1 MFDGST
7 FVGVGPIVD
16 IPYQRDS
23 TGQPLRG
30 VSGASTSN
38 ADQPRIAFMPNT
50 SQLYIAYKDFAN
62 GNSVTVRM
70 FDGLDYVTVGS
81 AGFASGGAIDSLNLA
96 FQPNTSQPY
105 VAFQE
110 MGTKKVSVMKFEG
123 GSSWIQ
129 VGPPSFSAGPANRIS
144 LQFQPSTSIPFV
156 AYENSTQVTV
166 MSYDG
171 SVWNTFGPPAGP
183 AADQVNIMA
192 YEKPTGFSFQ
202 PNSSAPFLAY
212 SDLCKDKGST
222 VVTFP

>member
-1 MFDGST
+1 
-7 FVGVGPIVD
+7 
-16 IPYQRDS
+16 
-23 TGQPLRG
+23 
-30 VSGASTSN
+30 
-38 ADQPRIAFMPNT
+38 
-50 SQLYIAYKDFAN
+50 
-62 GNSVTVRM
+62 
-70 FDGLDYVTVGS
+70 
-81 AGFASGGAIDSLNLA
+81 
-96 FQPNTSQPY
+96 
-105 VAFQE
+105 
-110 MGTKKVSVMKFEG
+110 MKFEG

-192 YEKPTGFSFQ
+192 SSPAPTGFSFQ